1 MERREFLTTTV
12 GLAATPPLAR
22 AAWGARRIEPD
33 TAPHAARHTQNP
45 TLTAAVFA
53 QRIQRAQAEL
63 KSRNLDLL
71 TVEPSTNFQYF
82 TSYNP
87 GRSERLILLMI
98 PASGAPVIVCPS
110 FEVERIK
117 RNTVISDARGWEEQ
131 EDPWALVAK
140 AALQLKPRGRD
151 GIVAIE
157 P

>member
-1 MERREFLTTTV
+1 MERREFLTTA
-12 GLAATPPLAR
+12 GLVTMTPL
-22 AAWGARRIEPD
+22 RIADFGLRIGNAKTP
-33 TAPHAARHTQNP
+33 RSGNQSP

-110 FEVERIK
+110 FEVER
-117 RNTVISDARGWEEQ
+117 
-131 EDPWALVAK
+131 
-140 AALQLKPRGRD
+140 
-151 GIVAIE
+151 
-157 P
+157 